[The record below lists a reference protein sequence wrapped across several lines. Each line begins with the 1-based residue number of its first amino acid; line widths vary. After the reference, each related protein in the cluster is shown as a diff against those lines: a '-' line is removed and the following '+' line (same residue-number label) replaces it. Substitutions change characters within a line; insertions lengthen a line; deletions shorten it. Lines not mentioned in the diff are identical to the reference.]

1 MVLLVIILRLLS
13 YLPLGVLYWISDIT
27 AFLLAHVIKYRSEV
41 IKRNLSHAFPDL
53 NPQQQRILMRE
64 FYKYLSD
71 QLVETIKLQRL
82 TRDQL
87 SKRIHYVNPELMNRL
102 INEKKN
108 IVILMGHC
116 GNWEWAGAATAFSF
130 NAPTFPVYRK
140 VKSPS
145 FNSFYLRL
153 RSRFGSTPILDKNC
167 IQELSKVNSNFIVA
181 MLADQ
186 SPRGLQ
192 GEWVDFFKPRNMFL

>member
-130 NAPTFPVYRK
+130 NAPTFPV
-140 VKSPS
+140 
-145 FNSFYLRL
+145 
-153 RSRFGSTPILDKNC
+153 SRFAGHSSCLFYWV
-167 IQELSKVNSNFIVA
+167 LS
-181 MLADQ
+181 
-186 SPRGLQ
+186 SPER
-192 GEWVDFFKPRNMFL
+192 FLFLFCSQLSDLRRWGG